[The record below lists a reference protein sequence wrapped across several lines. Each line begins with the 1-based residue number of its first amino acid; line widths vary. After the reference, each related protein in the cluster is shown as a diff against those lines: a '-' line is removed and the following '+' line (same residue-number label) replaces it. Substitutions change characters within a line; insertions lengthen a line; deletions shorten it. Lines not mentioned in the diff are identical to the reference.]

1 MVQSVKKEHVLMAS
15 ALLNVQMMM
24 HVEETAGAALVVKNV
39 SFHAKMPVIVTRH
52 RLVKQK

>member
-52 RLVKQK
+52 RLVKKK

>member
-15 ALLNVQMMM
+15 ALLNVQMTM

-39 SFHAKMPVIVTRH
+39 FFHAKMPVIVTSH